1 MFTWKSSIE
10 ASTSCLCYRIQGL
23 ISIHKKVF
31 GVNLCF
37 FTSTFICSNFFC
49 LNTQVASSAPVL
61 GTSYLKPFPCFHI
74 FMRVSTMLQDLVRIY
89 NFNPSWS
96 WQEIRRKIR
105 LMKKHKPAKLIKQDK
120 SWKRRWEGRTSRIP
134 TVKYF
139 SSAFSL
145 MFSATPFDKLIS
157 LSLFPFFL

>member
-61 GTSYLKPFPCFHI
+61 GTFYLKPFPCFHI

-105 LMKKHKPAKLIKQDK
+105 LINTSLLNWLNKTRVGKED
-120 SWKRRWEGRTSRIP
+120 GRGGHQE
-134 TVKYF
+134 F
-139 SSAFSL
+139 QQ
-145 MFSATPFDKLIS
+145 
-157 LSLFPFFL
+157 LSIFPLHFH